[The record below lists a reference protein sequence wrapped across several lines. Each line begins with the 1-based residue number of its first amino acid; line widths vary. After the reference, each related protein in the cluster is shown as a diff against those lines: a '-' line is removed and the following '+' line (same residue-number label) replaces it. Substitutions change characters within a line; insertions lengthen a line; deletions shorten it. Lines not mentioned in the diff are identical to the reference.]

1 MSLKFGDS
9 QQSDY
14 LRPTIRKRKA
24 FPTDS
29 LMLNVLIVD
38 DEPLALDVLETYIN
52 QMPELQLVK
61 RCSNALEANEALKI
75 HSVELMFLDIQMPQL
90 TGIDFVKTLTKPP
103 MVIFTTAYP
112 NYAIQGFDLNAL
124 DYLLKPI
131 SLERFMKAVNKAL
144 EQADLINRENHSASQ
159 AQDGMDFFFVKADK
173 KLVKVNFAD
182 IIYIEGLKDYVI
194 IRLLHGRVIT
204 LQTMKSLEDK
214 LPFGRFKRIH
224 RSYIVAMDKIT
235 AIEGNMVEVLE
246 KDKPKLLPI
255 GKNYRD
261 ELLELI
267 DKNRL

>member
-1 MSLKFGDS
+1 
-9 QQSDY
+9 
-14 LRPTIRKRKA
+14 
-24 FPTDS
+24 
-29 LMLNVLIVD
+29 MLNVLIVD
-38 DEPLALDVLETYIN
+38 DEPLALDVLETYIG
-52 QMPELQLVK
+52 QMPELHLVK
-61 RCSNALEANEALKI
+61 RCSNALEANEALKSNSI
-75 HSVELMFLDIQMPQL
+75 DLMFLDIQMPQL

-103 MVIFTTAYP
+103 MIVFTTAYP

-131 SLERFMKAVNKAL
+131 SLERFMKAVNKAM
-144 EQADLINRENHSASQ
+144 EQADLTQRDNHHPPAP
-159 AQDGMDFFFVKADK
+159 AGEEMEFFFVKADK
-173 KLVKVNFAD
+173 KLVKVNFED

-194 IRLLHGRVIT
+194 IRLMQGRVIT
-204 LQTMKSLEDK
+204 LQTMKSLEDR